1 MRASKQRAARLA
13 NLGFAVLLAAFV
25 PFAGAQQ
32 PANAKLTQCFTC
44 HGQDGLAKVPD
55 APNLAG
61 QNESYLVKALQ
72 DYRSGARKHEVMS
85 MMAKPL
91 SDTDITQ
98 AAAYFSGIQ
107 IEVKKNR

>member
-1 MRASKQRAARLA
+1 MQANERRAARLA
-13 NLGFAVLLAAFV
+13 DLSFLVLLTAFA

-32 PANAKLTQCFTC
+32 PANTKLTQCFTC

-85 MMAKPL
+85 MMVKPL
-91 SDTDITQ
+91 SDADIAQ
-98 AAAYFSGIQ
+98 AAGYFSGIQ
-107 IEVKKNR
+107 IEVKKTR

>member
-1 MRASKQRAARLA
+1 MRASKLRAARLA
-13 NLGFAVLLAAFV
+13 ALCLLAAFA
-25 PFAGAQQ
+25 PFASAQQ

-61 QNESYLVKALQ
+61 QNESYVVKALQ

-91 SDTDITQ
+91 SDNDIAQ

-107 IEVKKNR
+107 IEVKKTR